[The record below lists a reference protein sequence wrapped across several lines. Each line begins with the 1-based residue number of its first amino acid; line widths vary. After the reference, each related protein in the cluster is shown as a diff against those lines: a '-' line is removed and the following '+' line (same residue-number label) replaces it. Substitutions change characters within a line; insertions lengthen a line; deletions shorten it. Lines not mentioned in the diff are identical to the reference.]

1 MFCKGDQTKFTLVT
15 LNAQIVNIIGMCC
28 GGVKHGDGMWQGG
41 EWDERS
47 GDFVCWRGLLWV
59 LAPPH
64 HISSSPS
71 SPLYQ
76 RSVMENV
83 GDIRSGAQ
91 QWWILVGWA
100 VLVLGW
106 EARGYCSLRERKGV
120 MDLVLWNRDCGCTG
134 SGE

>member
-1 MFCKGDQTKFTLVT
+1 MGMECGRVENGMKDLGILCVGEGCFGFWL
-15 LNAQIVNIIGMCC
+15 LPIIS
-28 GGVKHGDGMWQGG
+28 HPY
-41 EWDERS
+41 S
-47 GDFVCWRGLLWV
+47 
-59 LAPPH
+59 P
-64 HISSSPS
+64 SSPS